1 MYVLERYP
9 IVSGSNVK
17 QIITNI
23 GSIKGAATSIFTI
36 VFLFQI
42 EGLKLMYNSS
52 ISFVSYIKDTIITII
67 KWIYEKEKA
76 NQDNNLF
83 DKLKPIGKAA
93 IALIFAYFTGTRT
106 ASWIFNG
113 LTSILNIV
121 TAWGKDELSIMVGI
135 VECLLYVKM
144 MIYVSSI
151 WCKILLRVTGQL
163 DKCEYYQK
171 STAKTTEEKK
181 KNLHRAM
188 LDSLVELKF

>member
-1 MYVLERYP
+1 
-9 IVSGSNVK
+9 
-17 QIITNI
+17 
-23 GSIKGAATSIFTI
+23 
-36 VFLFQI
+36 
-42 EGLKLMYNSS
+42 MYNSS
-52 ISFVSYIKDTIITII
+52 ISFVSYIKDTIITTI

-76 NQDNNLF
+76 NEDDNLF
-83 DKLKPIGKAA
+83 DKLKPIGQTA
-93 IALIFAYFTGTRT
+93 IALIFAYFTGT
-106 ASWIFNG
+106 ASVIFNG
-113 LTSILNIV
+113 LTSVVNFV

-144 MIYVSSI
+144 MIYLSSN
-151 WCKILLRVTGQL
+151 WCEILLRVTGQL